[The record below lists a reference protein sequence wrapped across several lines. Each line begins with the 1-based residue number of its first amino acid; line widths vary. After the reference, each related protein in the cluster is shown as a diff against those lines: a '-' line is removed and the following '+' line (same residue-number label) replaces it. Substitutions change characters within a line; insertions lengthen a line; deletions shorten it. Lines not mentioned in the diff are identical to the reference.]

1 MAPLLL
7 PPVKTEKFLISG
19 LGSLVFTEEQRASC
33 LVSVTIEKVRPT
45 NPDGSGV
52 VIPSYFNNKYPEPR
66 SHWGYFHLMRR
77 DFVSRTGPLEYRRQ
91 VLLDYDKTEV
101 TILSR
106 LRCLLEKEHD
116 HRDAVDETILG
127 ALAATLP
134 LGGEPNINELK
145 AIWNA
150 SVESQLFPTMPE
162 TALWYQLADGWK
174 AQLFL
179 SWQAFPPMNCGVE
192 YQQAPPSKV
201 PGAGESGDGPSRESS
216 PPPPGR
222 VVDPLADSGSPPA
235 DSAAPPAVAEQSP
248 PVPPNGGQ
256 GSGRYR
262 VAINARERFRANGPT
277 AGFSPLQDIREVDG
291 PVVVAWDS
299 SVAGFLSLTVN
310 GVSVFGFPPGSI
322 EFVVDSITA
331 TPLSPPGPAEN
342 VTVPVQPS

>member
-7 PPVKTEKFLISG
+7 PPTKTEKFLISG

-33 LVSVTIEKVRPT
+33 LVSLTVEKVRPT

-52 VIPSYFNNKYPEPR
+52 VIPSYFNNKYPEPQ

-91 VLLDYDKTEV
+91 VLLDYDRTEV

-127 ALAATLP
+127 SLGSNLP
-134 LGGEPNINELK
+134 PGGEPNINELK

-150 SVESQLFPTMPE
+150 SVESQLFPTLPE
-162 TALWYQLADGWK
+162 TALWYQLADGWS

-192 YQQAPPSKV
+192 YQQAPPPRV
-201 PGAGESGDGPSRESS
+201 PGQGESGPPGEREPGPI
-216 PPPPGR
+216 PPGR
-222 VVDPLADSGSPPA
+222 QTDPLSDLPSPPA
-235 DSAAPPAVAEQSP
+235 DSSSPP
-248 PVPPNGGQ
+248 PVPEAVPASGPGPGRTRFFLRHQFAAGVPDCSFSTETFEMGSAPGRWRASDVTATVTGTLPNLQCGQ
-256 GSGRYR
+256 TRFLQSLDVSRVVGYSGFVTKFS
-262 VAINARERFRANGPT
+262 VAPAP
-277 AGFSPLQDIREVDG
+277 
-291 PVVVAWDS
+291 PVVVAEYS
-299 SVAGFLSLTVN
+299 AV
-310 GVSVFGFPPGSI
+310 
-322 EFVVDSITA
+322 
-331 TPLSPPGPAEN
+331 
-342 VTVPVQPS
+342 